1 MRPYRA
7 RQPRVETF
15 QRMTS
20 AKSLEVIGPFKG
32 SSGYDRHTR
41 EFVRQFV
48 RQGVRVRL
56 THLSGWS
63 IDLPESL
70 RETWFDTLDA
80 PVGADTALHFTMPN
94 HARPLP
100 GLRNVNYTMF
110 EADRIP
116 RLWADCARAHDLIVL
131 PTQSSF
137 DAWARSGVSVERL
150 RISPLGVD
158 GEYFSAP
165 AEPASLQTHDGRPLA
180 SYRSR
185 FLSVAELRPR
195 KNHLGLLRSWI
206 RATRRGDDAVLLL
219 KVSVFQHGV
228 LEEFQSDLMAMQ
240 RRLGRSLADAAPVVF
255 VAQTLT
261 NELVRS
267 LYTAATHYI
276 SMSHGEGWDQAM
288 MEAAAS
294 GLQLVAPRHTA
305 YLTYLCEQEA
315 FLIPAALRPVS
326 FEGVMGI
333 ADRVFFDGLG
343 WWEPDE
349 DAAVEIISRIVRGE
363 AEPKA
368 SPQARIVSEYTWE
381 KAAASLLE
389 LIL

>member
-1 MRPYRA
+1 
-7 RQPRVETF
+7 
-15 QRMTS
+15 MTS

-48 RQGVRVRL
+48 RRGMRVRL
-56 THLSGWS
+56 THLRGWS
-63 IDLPESL
+63 IDLPDTL
-70 RETWFDTLDA
+70 RETWFDSLDA
-80 PVGADTALHFTMPN
+80 PVGADTLLHFTMPN
-94 HARPLP
+94 HARPRP

-116 RLWADCARAHDLIVL
+116 RLWADCGRAHDLIVL
-131 PTQSSF
+131 PTQSSY
-137 DAWARSGVSVERL
+137 DAWARSGVPEGRL

-165 AEPASLQTHDGRPLA
+165 AEPAPLRTPEGSPLA

-206 RATRRGDDAVLLL
+206 RATRREDDAVLVL
-219 KVSVFQHGV
+219 KVSVFQDGV
-228 LEEFQSDLMAMQ
+228 LNEFRSDLAAMQ
-240 RRLGRSLADAAPVVF
+240 RGLGRSLADAAPVVLI
-255 VAQTLT
+255 AQTLT
-261 NELVRS
+261 NEMVRS
-267 LYTAATHYI
+267 LYAAATHYV
-276 SMSHGEGWDQAM
+276 SMSRGEGWDQAM

-294 GLQLVAPRHTA
+294 GLQLVAPAHTA
-305 YLTYLCEQEA
+305 YLTYLREQEA
-315 FLIPAALRPVS
+315 FLVPASLRPVR
-326 FEGVMGI
+326 FEGRMGI

-349 DAAVEIISRIVRGE
+349 DAAVEIIRRIVSGE
-363 AEPKA
+363 AEPKT
-368 SPQARIVSEYTWE
+368 SPQARIVGEYTWE
-381 KAAASLLE
+381 KAAARLLE
-389 LIL
+389 IVL

>member
-1 MRPYRA
+1 
-7 RQPRVETF
+7 
-15 QRMTS
+15 MTS
-20 AKSLEVIGPFKG
+20 AKSLDVIGPFKG

-48 RQGVRVRL
+48 RLGVRVRL
-56 THLSGWS
+56 THLRGWS
-63 IDLPESL
+63 IDLPNAL
-70 RETWFDTLDA
+70 RETWFDSLA
-80 PVGADTALHFTMPN
+80 SHVGADTLLHFTMPN
-94 HARPLP
+94 HARPRP
-100 GLRNVNYTMF
+100 GVRNVNYTMF

-131 PTQSSF
+131 PTQSSY
-137 DAWARSGVSVERL
+137 DAWARSGVPEARL

-165 AEPASLQTHDGRPLA
+165 SEPAPLRTPEGRPLA

-206 RATRRGDDAVLLL
+206 RATRRDDDAVLVL
-219 KVSVFQHGV
+219 KVSVFQDGV
-228 LEEFQSDLMAMQ
+228 LNEFQSDLAAMQ
-240 RRLGRSLADAAPVVF
+240 RGLGRSLADAAPVVLI
-255 VAQTLT
+255 AQTLT
-261 NELVRS
+261 NEMVRS
-267 LYTAATHYI
+267 LYAAATHYI
-276 SMSHGEGWDQAM
+276 SMSRGEGWDQAM

-294 GLQLVAPRHTA
+294 GLQLIAPEHTA
-305 YLTYLCEQEA
+305 YLTYLRGDEA
-315 FLIPAALRPVS
+315 FLVPASLRPVR

-349 DAAVEIISRIVRGE
+349 DAAVEIIRRIVRGE
-363 AEPKA
+363 AEAKA
-368 SPQARIVSEYTWE
+368 SPQSRIVGEYTWE

-389 LIL
+389 IIL

>member
-1 MRPYRA
+1 
-7 RQPRVETF
+7 
-15 QRMTS
+15 MTP

-41 EFVRQFV
+41 EFVREFV

-56 THLSGWS
+56 THLRGWS
-63 IDLPESL
+63 VDLPESL
-70 RETWFDTLDA
+70 RETWFDSLDA
-80 PVGADTALHFTMPN
+80 PVGAGTLLHFTMPN
-94 HARPLP
+94 HARARP
-100 GLRNVNYTMF
+100 GVRNVNYTMF

-131 PTQSSF
+131 PTQSSY
-137 DAWARSGVSVERL
+137 DAWAQSGVPEERL

-165 AEPASLQTHDGRPLA
+165 AEPAPLQTPDGRALA
-180 SYRSR
+180 SYRTR

-206 RATRRGDDAVLLL
+206 RATRRDDDAVLLL
-219 KVSVFQHGV
+219 KASVFQEGV
-228 LEEFQSDLMAMQ
+228 LDEFQHDLAEMQ
-240 RRLGRSLADAAPVVF
+240 RRLGRTLAEAAPVVLI
-255 VAQTLT
+255 AQTLT
-261 NELVRS
+261 NEMVRS
-267 LYTAATHYI
+267 LYAAATHYV
-276 SMSHGEGWDQAM
+276 SMSRGEGWDQAM
-288 MEAAAS
+288 MEAAAA

-305 YLTYLCEQEA
+305 YLTYLREDDA
-315 FLIPAALRPVS
+315 FLIPAALRPAR
-326 FEGVMGI
+326 FEGIMGV

-349 DAAVEIISRIVRGE
+349 DAAVETLRRIVRGE
-363 AEPKA
+363 AVAKA

-389 LIL
+389 IIL